1 MILSQSI
8 SEEAFLS
15 SIPRRRSNSNL
26 PTPGHL
32 RRRSLDN
39 SLLRTPPVPRV
50 PSAYATHPKRRPP
63 TAPSAYEV
71 LPRPPSSFPSSRKLQ
86 S

>member
-8 SEEAFLS
+8 SEEVFLS
-15 SIPRRRSNSNL
+15 PVPRRRSNSNL

-39 SLLRTPPVPRV
+39 SLLGTPPVPRV
-50 PSAYATHPKRRPP
+50 PSAYVTLPKHRPP
-63 TAPSAYEV
+63 TAPEV
-71 LPRPPSSFPSSRKLQ
+71 LKPPSSFPNSRRLQ